1 LIAQTKSTK
10 DTSDEIYERTEKI
23 VADLK
28 DKWDKTEEKPAALGL
43 TAAAFVGL
51 WVLNGVVNALDNIPV
66 VSGVLELVGVFV
78 TSWFVYRYLVFG
90 PGMCLCHST
99 LSSDCSAS
107 GQWQHGY
114 GALTGTAP
122 DSRSPCRPGGT
133 EGEYQVVHKQGSW
146 QEGVLM
152 VLLARL
158 PAPIWFMMM
167 TRSRSSYSGTTL

>member
-1 LIAQTKSTK
+1 LRPAGELTCLGWNAQTKSTK
-10 DTSDEIYERTEKI
+10 DTSEEIYERTEKI

-66 VSGVLELVGVFV
+66 VSGILELVGVFV

-90 PGMCLCHST
+90 PGMCLCHGM

-114 GALTGTAP
+114 GALTVSHGHSVLSVMHCSACAQP
-122 DSRSPCRPGGT
+122 FASDS
-133 EGEYQVVHKQGSW
+133 VVQQW
-146 QEGVLM
+146 
-152 VLLARL
+152 
-158 PAPIWFMMM
+158 
-167 TRSRSSYSGTTL
+167 